1 MEPGGIL
8 VTGAGGHI
16 GSRLVAHLQHANH
29 SVKAQFREV
38 SRVPHEWRG
47 EIPVVGDLLKSD
59 VRAKA
64 IAGIGTVA
72 HLATRG
78 FSNANP
84 PTEELLS
91 QEADVAVALAR
102 EAAGQGVKRFLFVS
116 SIHVYGDA
124 LVGEIDENSQTSP
137 RDLLGLRKLELE
149 KRLLQIATDDFHVTV
164 LRLANSFGT
173 AGNPDH
179 TPWDLLLNELC
190 REAVVRRTMSL
201 RTNGLQY
208 RDFVPLGEVVRAITA
223 IIHHPR
229 VRTGTYL
236 LASGNS
242 RTVIESVE
250 RLALILQHNHDIVA
264 EVRRGTSTNLVSRAF
279 RLSTHALGELGI
291 TLSTDW
297 SEEVRLLVEAA
308 SRFRDDPS

>member
-1 MEPGGIL
+1 MESGRIL

-16 GSRLVAHLQHANH
+16 GSRLVAHLQHADH
-29 SVKAQFREV
+29 SVRAQFRE
-38 SRVPHEWRG
+38 SSQVPHEQRN
-47 EIPVVGDLLKSD
+47 EVPVVGDLLKSD
-59 VRAKA
+59 VRANA

-84 PTEELLS
+84 PTQELLS
-91 QEADVAVALAR
+91 QEADVAVALAE
-102 EAAGQGVKRFLFVS
+102 EAASQGVRRFLFVS
-116 SIHVYGDA
+116 SIHVYGDG
-124 LVGEIDENSQTSP
+124 LVGDIDENSDTRP
-137 RDLLGLRKLELE
+137 RDLLGLRKLDLE
-149 KRLLQIATDDFHVTV
+149 KRLLQIATDNFQVTV

-173 AGNPDH
+173 AGNPDR

-201 RTNGLQY
+201 RTDGLQY

-223 IIHHPR
+223 VIHHPR

-242 RTVIESVE
+242 RTLIESVE
-250 RLALILQHNHDIVA
+250 QLALILQHNHDITA
-264 EVRRGTSTNLVSRAF
+264 DVRCGALRNPESRAF

-291 TLSTDW
+291 TLSADW
-297 SEEVRLLVEAA
+297 TEEVRLLVEAA
-308 SRFRDDPS
+308 SRFRGDSS